1 MTVEC
6 ADCGCSTRVLR
17 RSAVMGAVTRVVECP
32 CGSRFET
39 VEKIARRL
47 PSQVQLSTGSQQGL
61 NTGLKQRL
69 NPVQT
74 REISVMGGGIGGS
87 DLCPFLI
94 RICLRFQGISCIRH
108 HGLSRFRRAL
118 GEVQAGRQ
126 AISRGVR
133 RSFGGGKRE
142 RRGNKEPAFKA
153 WQRVKPPLR
162 LTSNAKRALR
172 RQTGS
177 SGRGGSSRTYPHG
190 LESARVG
197 NASGAPRD
205 GTAGPPQ
212 DPNGTR
218 PGSGGCIMGKPIAI
232 LRRTNRELQR
242 ILAQVERVRRL
253 CDQIESAVWTAVG
266 APKRKRPR

>member
-47 PSQVQLSTGSQQGL
+47 PSQVQLSTCSQQGL

-74 REISVMGGGIGGS
+74 REISVMGGLGGLISVPS
-87 DLCPFLI
+87 DPD
-94 RICLRFQGISCIRH
+94 
-108 HGLSRFRRAL
+108 LSPVSGDLVSDTTVSLDQTR
-118 GEVQAGRQ
+118 VGRGRPD
-126 AISRGVR
+126 AKRYPAEFEELWRGCE
-133 RSFGGGKRE
+133 E

-162 LTSNAKRALR
+162 LTLERYALR
-172 RQTGS
+172 RQTEQWQ
-177 SGRGGSSRTYPHG
+177 RGFIPHLSTWLNQRG
-190 LESARVG
+190 WETPPEPREMG
-197 NASGAPRD
+197 PQAPRK
-205 GTAGPPQ
+205 
-212 DPNGTR
+212 TR
-218 PGSGGCIMGKPIAI
+218 M
-232 LRRTNRELQR
+232 E
-242 ILAQVERVRRL
+242 LAQEAEAASWANR
-253 CDQIESAVWTAVG
+253 
-266 APKRKRPR
+266 